1 MSKVDGGKAA
11 NGVVSS
17 PNLSRAAV
25 DDPLGKVAA
34 VLEER
39 LVEAADGWHLRVF
52 SWTPTDAV
60 AAARRP
66 LLFVPGWT
74 SVVEGWKPLLRAWVE
89 QRPIHYIETREKN
102 RTAPPEGHRE
112 RKTDFGIEQHVA
124 DLAVISTRLVDD
136 IDAADWYA
144 SSLGSTALIE
154 GFKNG
159 TIRGR
164 SAFLL
169 APNASFKFPTW
180 GVPLTYLPW
189 WFYPPVIRIIIL
201 PYLKLKLKERGQY
214 IRYSRTLRAAHMSR
228 LKKCTLMARGYS
240 MWGGLEAVTVPCAIA
255 AAESDSLHGHG
266 DALRIAEE
274 LPLGEIVEVE
284 SNQWA
289 HEPGVIGL
297 AESWQGSV

>member
-1 MSKVDGGKAA
+1 M
-11 NGVVSS
+11 
-17 PNLSRAAV
+17 
-25 DDPLGKVAA
+25 
-34 VLEER
+34 
-39 LVEAADGWHLRVF
+39 
-52 SWTPTDAV
+52 PTDEA

-66 LLFVPGWT
+66 LLFVAGWT

-89 QRPIHYIETREKN
+89 QRPIHYIETREKKK
-102 RTAPPEGHRE
+102 TEPPEGHRE

-124 DLAVISTRLVDD
+124 DLAAISTLLVED
-136 IDAADWYA
+136 IETCDWYA

-169 APNASFKFPTW
+169 APNAAFKFPTW

-201 PYLKLKLKERGQY
+201 PYLKIKLKERGQY

-240 MWGGLEAVTVPCAIA
+240 MWGGLEAVDVPCAIVI
-255 AAESDSLHGHG
+255 AESDSLHGHG
-266 DALRIAEE
+266 DALRIAKE
-274 LPLGEIVEVE
+274 LPRGEVIEVE

-289 HEPGVIGL
+289 HESAVIGL
-297 AESWQGSV
+297 AESWQDSV